1 MKNFLSR
8 AEADE
13 LCDSLVRPFCEGGG
27 ISRVD
32 IDSFVKKA
40 LRCPVF
46 YESFAEKDLDKIG
59 FCGDGQTPLQVYRH
73 GKPVAIVFPKEAIV
87 LESYLLHED
96 EQGRRRFTL
105 AHEAEHVLASRMCSS
120 QAAGFHCPYDSSRVY
135 NIGELRERLSIAE
148 WQANTLAAS
157 LLMPRFL
164 IKKELEKYTGGEC
177 LPVYGERVF
186 RPKEKE
192 ILSEISRTMEVSYTA
207 LIIRLQTLG
216 LLSHHPLSEYLFK
229 ELGVGGDFDADGH
242 YI

>member
-8 AEADE
+8 SEADE
-13 LCDSLVRPFCEGGG
+13 LCDSLVRPFCEEGG

-40 LRCPVF
+40 LHCPVF
-46 YESFAEKDLDKIG
+46 YESFAEKDVDKIG
-59 FCGDGQTPLQVYRH
+59 FCGDGQTPLRVYRNS
-73 GKPVAIVFPKEAIV
+73 KPVTIVFPKEAIV
-87 LESYLLHED
+87 LESYLLRED

-105 AHEAEHVLASRMCSS
+105 AHEAGHVLAFRMCSN
-120 QAAGFHCPYDSSRVY
+120 QAASFHCPYDSTRVY
-135 NIGELRERLSIAE
+135 NIGELQERLSIAE

-164 IKKELEKYTGGEC
+164 IKRVLEKYTGGEC
-177 LPVYGERVF
+177 LPVYGEQVF
-186 RPKEKE
+186 RPREKE
-192 ILSEISRTMEVSYTA
+192 ILSEIARTMEVSYTA
-207 LIIRLQTLG
+207 LVIRLRTLG
-216 LLSHHPLSEYLFK
+216 LLSRRPLSEYLFQ